1 MDPQRNTPDQADR
14 GWYGSRHGE
23 PEWEGY
29 RLPGPRG
36 AAEALE
42 ADPLSG
48 GSHAQA
54 AYDQQSGYNP
64 LAAPAMEVPAYGA
77 PPPAHGAAPPLAPS
91 HGGAPPPAP
100 THGGAPP
107 PMPAHG
113 SGSPMS
119 SHGAP
124 ALAAAYGA
132 PPPAPAPIPQTPP
145 PPPGYQSFEEPT
157 GAMPPVAPRPEGEPI
172 ETQRF
177 HAEAI
182 DRAALRRPPAQ
193 PADGVYRTKRPAAG
207 IVFAVFAVVFEIPAL
222 RLLADAAIGGPVV
235 ASGVVAGTFLVAGLP
250 LVALG
255 LYALVTGANRLPSD
269 GGGGAQAWLRPPT
282 AYLPVGLVL
291 LVAAALAA

>member
-1 MDPQRNTPDQADR
+1 MDPQRNAPDQADR
-14 GWYGSRHGE
+14 GWYDRRHGE

-36 AAEALE
+36 AADALE

-48 GSHAQA
+48 GTHAPSQS

-64 LAAPAMEVPAYGA
+64 LAGPAMEVPAYGA
-77 PPPAHGAAPPLAPS
+77 PPSAYSAPPAV
-91 HGGAPPPAP
+91 AV
-100 THGGAPP
+100 
-107 PMPAHG
+107 
-113 SGSPMS
+113 
-119 SHGAP
+119 
-124 ALAAAYGA
+124 
-132 PPPAPAPIPQTPP
+132 PAPAAYEVPPAAAQPP
-145 PPPGYQSFEEPT
+145 PPPGYKSFEEPT
-157 GAMPPVAPRPEGEPI
+157 GAVPPVTPRPEAEPI

-177 HAEAI
+177 HTEAI
-182 DRAALRRPPAQ
+182 DRAALRRPAGP

-207 IVFAVFAVVFEIPAL
+207 IVLAVLAVVFEIPAL

-255 LYALVTGANRLPSD
+255 LYALVTGANRLPGD
-269 GGGGAQAWLRPPT
+269 GGGAHAWLRPPT

>member
-1 MDPQRNTPDQADR
+1 MRLVDPQRNAPDQADR
-14 GWYGSRHGE
+14 GWYDRRHAE

-36 AAEALE
+36 VGDALE

-48 GSHAQA
+48 GSHGASQS
-54 AYDQQSGYNP
+54 AYDQQSGYDP
-64 LAAPAMEVPAYGA
+64 LAGPAMEVPAYG
-77 PPPAHGAAPPLAPS
+77 PPPS
-91 HGGAPPPAP
+91 
-100 THGGAPP
+100 TY
-107 PMPAHG
+107 
-113 SGSPMS
+113 
-119 SHGAP
+119 GAP
-124 ALAAAYGA
+124 AA
-132 PPPAPAPIPQTPP
+132 PAVPAPAAYEVPQMPP
-145 PPPGYQSFEEPT
+145 FEQPT
-157 GAMPPVAPRPEGEPI
+157 GPVPPVAPRPEGEPV

-182 DRAALRRPPAQ
+182 DRAALRRQPAP

-207 IVFAVFAVVFEIPAL
+207 IVFAVLAAIFEIPAL

-250 LVALG
+250 LAALG
-255 LYALVTGANRLPSD
+255 LYALVSGANRLPGE
-269 GGGGAQAWLRPPT
+269 GGGGAQVWLRPPT

>member
-1 MDPQRNTPDQADR
+1 MDPQRNASDQADR
-14 GWYGSRHGE
+14 GWYDRRHGE

-36 AAEALE
+36 AGESLE

-48 GSHAQA
+48 GSQAAYDQQHGASPAAYDQQHGAPPA

-64 LAAPAMEVPAYGA
+64 LAGPAIEVPAYGA
-77 PPPAHGAAPPLAPS
+77 PPV
-91 HGGAPPPAP
+91 
-100 THGGAPP
+100 
-107 PMPAHG
+107 
-113 SGSPMS
+113 
-119 SHGAP
+119 
-124 ALAAAYGA
+124 
-132 PPPAPAPIPQTPP
+132 PAPAAPQVPP
-145 PPPGYQSFEEPT
+145 PPPGYQSFEAPT
-157 GAMPPVAPRPEGEPI
+157 GAVPPVTPRPEAESI

-177 HAEAI
+177 HTAPPEAPHFHTEAI
-182 DRAALRRPPAQ
+182 DRAALRRPAAPA
-193 PADGVYRTKRPAAG
+193 PEGVYRTKRPTAG

-222 RLLADAAIGGPVV
+222 RLLGDAAIGGPVV

-282 AYLPVGLVL
+282 AYLPVGLIL

>member
-1 MDPQRNTPDQADR
+1 MDPQRNAPDQADR
-14 GWYGSRHGE
+14 GWYDRRHGE

-36 AAEALE
+36 AGESLE

-48 GSHAQA
+48 GPRAAAQPAYDQQHAAPQPAYDQQHAPPQAAYDQQHAPPQA

-64 LAAPAMEVPAYGA
+64 LAAPAMEVPAYGG
-77 PPPAHGAAPPLAPS
+77 PPV
-91 HGGAPPPAP
+91 
-100 THGGAPP
+100 
-107 PMPAHG
+107 
-113 SGSPMS
+113 
-119 SHGAP
+119 
-124 ALAAAYGA
+124 
-132 PPPAPAPIPQTPP
+132 PAPAAVPQVPP

-157 GAMPPVAPRPEGEPI
+157 GAVPPVTPRAEAESI

-177 HAEAI
+177 QTAPAAAQHFHTEAI
-182 DRAALRRPPAQ
+182 DRAALRRPAAPA
-193 PADGVYRTKRPAAG
+193 PDGVYRTKRPAAG
-207 IVFAVFAVVFEIPAL
+207 IVFAVLAVVFEIPAL
-222 RLLADAAIGGPVV
+222 RLLGDAAIGGPVV